1 MNQKG
6 VTLIEMLVAVAI
18 FSIIVAAISGLFISS
33 IRTQGRIL
41 ATQELLDQTSYALEY
56 MGRAIRMAKKELNC
70 GDDDTQEY
78 CDPINPSQC
87 LIDPD
92 LPPSYYYGYNYQVSP
107 SPIGDRIRF
116 INYDN
121 KCQEFFYENGQ
132 IKTKISDKRL
142 AARFLAPLPL
152 TSGHIQIESL
162 QFIISGESQGD
173 DLQPKVTVSIEARG
187 RETVSERPKIQI
199 QTSISQRTLDVEY

>member
-18 FSIIVAAISGLFISS
+18 FSIIVVAISGLFISS
-33 IRTQGRIL
+33 IRAQGRIL
-41 ATQELLDQTSYALEY
+41 ATQELLDQTSYVLEY

-70 GDDDTQEY
+70 SSPDTQEY
-78 CDPINPSQC
+78 CYPDQPPQC
-87 LIDPD
+87 LTDIPDDPA
-92 LPPSYYYGYNYQVSP
+92 PYGFNYEVSP

-132 IKTKISDKRL
+132 IKTKISIDRGADL
-142 AARFLAPLPL
+142 FQEPLPL

-187 RETVSERPKIQI
+187 REMVLGRPKIQI
-199 QTSISQRTLDVEY
+199 QTSISQRILDVEY